1 MEILSKDSIA
11 LREPILGGGILLHSK
26 GNVVGDNVERKGLL
40 LHFGLETGAGHFSYI
55 EVAADFEIVG
65 FKLFDALHHLLQL
78 NKLLVLNLQ
87 TEDFFG
93 FDRVTIAIFHLRD
106 GQAALQANGDLL
118 QGGIGV
124 SIAFQMQVGL

>member
-78 NKLLVLNLQ
+78 NKLLVLEAERNTAQDSSSKQ
-87 TEDFFG
+87 TDQNES
-93 FDRVTIAIFHLRD
+93 RS
-106 GQAALQANGDLL
+106 
-118 QGGIGV
+118 V
-124 SIAFQMQVGL
+124 SES